1 MKHPANYVALIQML
15 KHTGLKE
22 KQEDEKPKEF
32 ELEEK
37 DLIKQSNN

>member
-37 DLIKQSNN
+37 PIKQSNN